1 VEGVIPHLIQ
11 DGLSILQYADD
22 TVLFMSHNVEK
33 AVNMKL
39 VLATFED
46 VMYGRTYA
54 RRRRARDVRRAA
66 DRATKRAARALGA

>member
-1 VEGVIPHLIQ
+1 
-11 DGLSILQYADD
+11 
-22 TVLFMSHNVEK
+22 VLFMSHNVEK